1 MSLSSDLKRFAQLSI
16 AKQDRVVES
25 SFIQLGN
32 EMEFK
37 SPVDKGTF
45 KSAWIGAIGAP
56 KDFVSKDSSRSATG
70 ELHAMLGGF
79 RVGEVFYY
87 TNSMPYALRLE
98 YGWSEQKDATGMAR
112 LTARRW
118 PAIVNAQIKANQ

>member
-1 MSLSSDLKRFAQLSI
+1 MSLASDLKRFAQLSI
-16 AKQDRVVES
+16 AKQDRVVKS

-37 SPVDKGTF
+37 SPVKDGGF
-45 KSAWIGAIGAP
+45 KDSWIGAIGSP
-56 KDFVSKDSSRSATG
+56 SNETFEPGRSAVG
-70 ELHAMLGGF
+70 ALNAMLGGF

-87 TNSMPYALRLE
+87 TNNMPYALKLE
-98 YGWSEQKDATGMAR
+98 YGHSEQAAHGMVR
-112 LTARRW
+112 ITARRW

>member
-1 MSLSSDLKRFAQLSI
+1 MSLTSDLKKFAKLSI
-16 AKQDRVVES
+16 EKQDRVVRG

-37 SPVDKGTF
+37 SPVDTAAF
-45 KSAWIGAIGAP
+45 KDSWIGAIGSPSDRTFEPGRNA
-56 KDFVSKDSSRSATG
+56 VGA
-70 ELHAMLGGF
+70 LVAMLGGF
-79 RVGEVFYY
+79 RIGEVFYY

-98 YGWSEQKDATGMAR
+98 YGWSEQKDATGMVR

-118 PAIVNAQIKANQ
+118 PKIVNEQIRANQ

>member
-16 AKQDRVVES
+16 AKQERVVKS
-25 SFIQLGN
+25 SLIQLGN

-45 KSAWIGAIGAP
+45 KSAWIGAIGSP
-56 KDFVSKDSSRSATG
+56 KEFVSKDSARDAVGSLS
-70 ELHAMLGGF
+70 AMLGGF
-79 RVGEVFYY
+79 QVGQVFYY
-87 TNSMPYALRLE
+87 TNSMPYAVKLE
-98 YGWSEQKDATGMAR
+98 YGHSEQAPGGMVR